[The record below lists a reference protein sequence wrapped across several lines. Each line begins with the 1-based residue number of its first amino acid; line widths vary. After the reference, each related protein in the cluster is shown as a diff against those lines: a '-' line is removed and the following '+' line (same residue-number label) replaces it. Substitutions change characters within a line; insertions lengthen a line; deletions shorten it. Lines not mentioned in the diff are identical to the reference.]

1 MHIKSTRLGSEMGS
15 LTSRCT
21 GDVRCISLSQDSVVS
36 EQCAVRASSQSQLS
50 RLLGGRHR
58 YLASGV
64 CLLLAVQGYFPS
76 HCGAELCAPTR
87 TADKHRLPAFA
98 LRVEWGR
105 GILWKGCD
113 RDRWGAAKKHQPYTR
128 RTPNIASAP
137 SPSTDQYT
145 ITDQTRAANVKP
157 GKATLPIQFGARFRK
172 SRRQQ
177 AHTVTEEEMRST
189 PMACAMSRPRA

>member
-1 MHIKSTRLGSEMGS
+1 MPLSSLVTANSTQSAPTTVYTVDCDLCVVARARGGERGLGGLHIKSTRLGSEMGS

-137 SPSTDQYT
+137 SPSTDCL
-145 ITDQTRAANVKP
+145 RSKV
-157 GKATLPIQFGARFRK
+157 
-172 SRRQQ
+172 
-177 AHTVTEEEMRST
+177 TV
-189 PMACAMSRPRA
+189 